1 MALQS
6 YRHRNEN
13 AGRAAGRW
21 PPACCLCACGCVH
34 SQLCGSVRNYL
45 EWSAPQD
52 SRWPPIAPSSGPQL
66 NMRGQDKHTLPL
78 HPKAGAFT
86 A

>member
-1 MALQS
+1 MQGSAEEAPGKRFGTGGGSIQWVVGFDL
-6 YRHRNEN
+6 R
-13 AGRAAGRW
+13 
-21 PPACCLCACGCVH
+21 
-34 SQLCGSVRNYL
+34 GSVRGYL

>member
-1 MALQS
+1 MPEAPLAASRLLAACAL
-6 YRHRNEN
+6 
-13 AGRAAGRW
+13 AGAFILSCAG
-21 PPACCLCACGCVH
+21 
-34 SQLCGSVRNYL
+34 LCGTIYL